1 MKYVCQVCGY
11 VYEGSAPPEKCP
23 VCGVG
28 ADKFKAV
35 EGEMKLA
42 AEHEYGI
49 YAKIMIPMSEPALST
64 LVIFTFVNT
73 WNELL
78 VAMVFISDP
87 EKRTLPVT
95 LTYFVG
101 PYATNYVQMF
111 AAIVIAVIPTIVVY
125 SIFSNQ
131 IVEGLTAGAV
141 KG

>member
-1 MKYVCQVCGY
+1 MTIFIL
-11 VYEGSAPPEKCP
+11 
-23 VCGVG
+23 VG
-28 ADKFKAV
+28 FFRSMP
-35 EGEMKLA
+35 GELFEA
-42 AEHEYGI
+42 ACIDGCSIYKTFFSIALPLSKTGI
-49 YAKIMIPMSEPALST
+49 FVTGMMS
-64 LVIFTFVNT
+64 FVNT

-78 VAMVFISDP
+78 VSMVFISDP
-87 EKRTLPVT
+87 EKKTLPVT

-111 AAIVIAVIPTIVVY
+111 AAIVIAVVPTIVVY